1 MHASFPSISISHA
14 FSVRLSLREGTFYRI
29 RNSTVRV
36 QPIIWFIPEETCVC
50 VCMYVCRDGEGEA
63 GRGEKERRGLATV
76 CTIGLESLSFPIAPL
91 NLFFFPFS
99 SLLRASSH
107 SSRVLSLSFLLSC
120 VLSTSTL
127 HHFPRSFL
135 SCNLCLGGARC
146 SIYVYVLADSSLSF
160 LSCFLYALLFI
171 LYFSWSSARLRSL
184 FTKCGSV
191 DVSLSLILSSSFLL
205 PGCLAGSFIT
215 RRSRV

>member
-1 MHASFPSISISHA
+1 M
-14 FSVRLSLREGTFYRI
+14 
-29 RNSTVRV
+29 
-36 QPIIWFIPEETCVC
+36 
-50 VCMYVCRDGEGEA
+50 
-63 GRGEKERRGLATV
+63 ERRSGGGSPRCV
-76 CTIGLESLSFPIAPL
+76 LSGW
-91 NLFFFPFS
+91 NLFLSPSPRLISFS
-99 SLLRASSH
+99 SLFLPSCAHLLTLLAFCLS
-107 SSRVLSLSFLLSC
+107 LSLSFLLSC

-146 SIYVYVLADSSLSF
+146 SIHVFVLADSSLSS

-171 LYFSWSSARLRSL
+171 LCFSWSSARLRSL

>member
-1 MHASFPSISISHA
+1 M
-14 FSVRLSLREGTFYRI
+14 
-29 RNSTVRV
+29 
-36 QPIIWFIPEETCVC
+36 CVY
-50 VCMYVCRDGEGEA
+50 MYVCRDGEGEA
-63 GRGEKERRGLATV
+63 GREEKERRGLATV

-146 SIYVYVLADSSLSF
+146 SIYVYVLADNSLSF
-160 LSCFLYALLFI
+160 LSCFLYERPSLHPLL
-171 LYFSWSSARLRSL
+171 LMVFSQTPVAFHEVRFRRCVSFSHSFFLFPSARLPRWL
-184 FTKCGSV
+184 VYHTPFPR
-191 DVSLSLILSSSFLL
+191 LIKRPRLKFSYVTSPIFIPLVFVNVCVCLYSISSK
-205 PGCLAGSFIT
+205 T
-215 RRSRV
+215 